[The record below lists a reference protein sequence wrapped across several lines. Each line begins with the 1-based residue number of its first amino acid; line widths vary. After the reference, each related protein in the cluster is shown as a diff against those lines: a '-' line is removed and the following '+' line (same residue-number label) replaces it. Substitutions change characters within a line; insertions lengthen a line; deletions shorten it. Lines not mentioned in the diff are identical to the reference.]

1 MGEPHERSRPS
12 SSFPCPLHRIEN
24 KTDTQARILRQACYY
39 KSQQQQQQQQ
49 QWHRQQASRSKTRL
63 CKRRNLSWD
72 DPETLR
78 KGQDKKDKVNG
89 AYVHSILNTLGVAGL
104 IAGLVIIE
112 RNKASHPETRFQS
125 IHGKMGLVAYIL
137 ILIQWLVGF

>member
-78 KGQDKKDKVNG
+78 KGQDKDC
-89 AYVHSILNTLGVAGL
+89 SSTLSQEQPSSPKQEYG
-104 IAGLVIIE
+104 
-112 RNKASHPETRFQS
+112 S
-125 IHGKMGLVAYIL
+125 
-137 ILIQWLVGF
+137 